1 MLALTIYEEG
11 LCSCGQ
17 PTIIS
22 HHEDNDGW
30 YDAKKKQC
38 HSCAKR
44 EAATKGNGKE
54 PYEPMPGE
62 KVYTIYTR
70 PADKPLDL

>member
-1 MLALTIYEEG
+1 MLALTIYEDG

-17 PTIIS
+17 PTILA
-22 HHEDNDGW
+22 HHEQNDGW

-44 EAATKGNGKE
+44 EASTKPNGNE
-54 PYEPMPGE
+54 PYVPMPGE

-70 PADKPLDL
+70 PVDKPLEI